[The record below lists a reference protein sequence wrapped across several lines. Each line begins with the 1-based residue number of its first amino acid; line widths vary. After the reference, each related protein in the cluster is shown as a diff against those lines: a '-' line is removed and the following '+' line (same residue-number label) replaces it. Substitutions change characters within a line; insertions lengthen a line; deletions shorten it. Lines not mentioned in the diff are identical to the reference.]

1 MSCEHLICAQCAG
14 PVVEGRCPACRAS
27 RDHVHNDH
35 SGASPQLIIA
45 AILALAFVL
54 LLALQF
60 ARYPSRETTPLQRPF
75 WRIHRISASRKSSI
89 SPSSTAT
96 AFPVSMPVRTS
107 LTFW

>member
-1 MSCEHLICAQCAG
+1 LGREQSRGKLAAKALHRGNCQAARHPEGVPMSCEHLICAQCAG

-27 RDHVHNDH
+27 RDHVHHN

-60 ARYPSRETTPLQRPF
+60 AR
-75 WRIHRISASRKSSI
+75 
-89 SPSSTAT
+89 
-96 AFPVSMPVRTS
+96 
-107 LTFW
+107 